1 MAMGADDMNA
11 IKNYPDISFINDY
24 TVKKL
29 ENDMISWY
37 KQKYKELTGEDI
49 VLGDADDRKI
59 ILQTGAYFIYQGY
72 MYSDDAGKMGLL
84 KYSRGKFLENLGAL
98 KHIERNPATGAT
110 TTIRFAVKEARS
122 TTTMIPKGT
131 KVTAG
136 DGVYFATD
144 VYSEILTGNTFVDVG
159 ATCELK
165 GSAGNKYGV
174 GDLTMLVD
182 SIPFLDSVKNTTK
195 AENGADIESDE
206 SLRDRIYIAPASYS
220 TAGTRDSYEYYVREF
235 NHGVSDISIISL
247 EPCVVT
253 VRYLLENGEV
263 PGEES
268 LNEMREYLEKPS
280 IKPLTDK
287 VEVTAPDLVPYSL
300 DVKYFINKSDLNKAE
315 SIQLEVSAAIND
327 YILWQKLKMGRD
339 INPNELIKRVL
350 TAGAK
355 RIEIVSP
362 EFSRI
367 NDNAVASLSSSN
379 IVYGGLEDD

>member
-1 MAMGADDMNA
+1 MAMGAGDMNS
-11 IKNYPDISFINDY
+11 IKNYPDISFISNY

-29 ENDMISWY
+29 EEDMILWY
-37 KQKYKELTGEDI
+37 KQKRKELTGEDV
-49 VLGDADDRKI
+49 VLGEADDRKI
-59 ILQTGAYFIYQGY
+59 ILQTGAYFLFQGY
-72 MYSDDAGKMGLL
+72 MFSDDAGKMGLL
-84 KYSRGKFLENLGAL
+84 KYSRGEFLENLGAL
-98 KHIERNPATGAT
+98 KHIYRKSATGAT
-110 TTIRFAVKEARS
+110 ATIRFAVKEAR
-122 TTTMIPKGT
+122 TTTTIIPKGT

-136 DGVYFATD
+136 DGVYFVTNDYA
-144 VYSEILTGNTFVDVG
+144 EILAGDTFVDVG

-165 GSAGNKYGV
+165 GSAGNKYDI

-182 SIPFLDSVKNTTK
+182 PIPFLDSVTNITK

-220 TAGTRDSYEYYVREF
+220 TAGTKDSYEYHVREF
-235 NHGVSDISIISL
+235 NPNVSDISIVSL

-268 LNEMREYLEKPS
+268 INELHEYLEQSS

-287 VEVTAPDLVPYSL
+287 VEVTAPELVPYNL
-300 DVKYFINKSDLNKAE
+300 DVKYYINKSDLNKAE
-315 SIQLEVSAAIND
+315 SIQLEVAAAIND

-339 INPNELIKRVL
+339 INPDELTKRVL

-355 RIEIVSP
+355 RMEIITP
-362 EFSRI
+362 EFTRI
-367 NDNAVASLSSSN
+367 NDNAVAFLSSSN

>member
-1 MAMGADDMNA
+1 MGAGDINS
-11 IKNYPDISFINDY
+11 IKNYPDISFINEY

-29 ENDMISWY
+29 EDDMISWY
-37 KQKYKELTGEDI
+37 KQRHKELTGEDV

-59 ILQTGAYFIYQGY
+59 ILQTGAYFIFQGY
-72 MYSDDAGKMGLL
+72 MFSDDAGKMGLL
-84 KYSRGKFLENLGAL
+84 KYSRGEFLENLGAL
-98 KHIERNPATGAT
+98 KHIEREPAAGAT
-110 TTIRFAVKEARS
+110 TTLRFTVKEART

-144 VYSEILTGNTFVDVG
+144 EYSEILAGDTFADVG

-165 GSAGNKYGV
+165 GSAGNKYGA

-182 SIPFLDSVKNTTK
+182 SIPFLDSVRNITK
-195 AENGADIESDE
+195 AENGADLESDE

-235 NHGVSDISIISL
+235 NHNVSDISIISL

-253 VRYLLENGEV
+253 VRYLLENGAV

-268 LNEMREYLEKPS
+268 INELREYLERS
-280 IKPLTDK
+280 TIKPLTDK
-287 VEVTAPDLVPYSL
+287 IEVTAPDLVAYDL

-315 SIQLEVSAAIND
+315 SIQLEVSTAISD

-367 NDNAVASLSSSN
+367 NDNAVAFLRSSN